1 MIKKTISY
9 RSSYLL
15 DGLIKA
21 DKKFFSISDAAEL
34 LSKENTSTV
43 RELLRAMT
51 ERGLIMRIKDGLYHL
66 VPYEVDSKNY
76 FPNWHLVAEAI
87 AGKKEYYI
95 GFYSALDIHGLIT
108 QPSLV
113 EQIVVHERIKPKS
126 ITSQKVKFE
135 IITYN
140 QKHFFGHKNTWID
153 DYNKV
158 MCSDI
163 EKTIIDSLYKPEYS
177 GGISEVTKAL
187 YKGIEKIN
195 SEKLL
200 SYLDKFDAQV
210 VYKRLG
216 YLLDNM
222 NLLPEIHKSL
232 QKRIRNSY
240 TYLDQSLQKQGK
252 HISKWKII
260 DNINV
265 EEAINGLGT

>member
-1 MIKKTISY
+1 MINKTISY

-15 DGLIKA
+15 DGLLKA
-21 DKKFFSISDAAEL
+21 DRKFFSISDAAEL
-34 LSKENTSTV
+34 LTKEKTSTV

-87 AGKKEYYI
+87 AGKREYYI

-113 EQIVVHERIKPKS
+113 EQVVVHDRIKPKS

-135 IITYN
+135 FITYN
-140 QKHFFGHKNTWID
+140 QKHFFGYKSTWID

-158 MCSDI
+158 KCSDV

-177 GGISEVTKAL
+177 GGISEITKAL
-187 YKGIEKIN
+187 FKGIEKIN

-200 SYLDKFDAQV
+200 KYLDRFGAQV

-216 YLLDNM
+216 YLLDSM
-222 NLLPEIHKSL
+222 SVLPEILQSL
-232 QKRIRNSY
+232 QEKISNSY
-240 TYLDQSLQKQGK
+240 TYLDQSMPKKGK

-260 DNINV
+260 DNVNI
-265 EEAINGLGT
+265 EESIKGLGT